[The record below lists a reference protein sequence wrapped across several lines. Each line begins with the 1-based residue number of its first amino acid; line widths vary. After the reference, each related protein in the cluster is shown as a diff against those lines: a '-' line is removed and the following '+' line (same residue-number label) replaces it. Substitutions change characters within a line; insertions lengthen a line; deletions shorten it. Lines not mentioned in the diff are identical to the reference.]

1 MRTYAETMSE
11 LAVESAPD
19 VAAAAHDAAR
29 GQVVYITECGNRVA
43 GIVPVELAAILDRL
57 TTDELDQ
64 LSAAAELAGL
74 ANAAGLIEDLAD
86 RAAVLESRAAPGVG
100 VPSEQLGVSYQVT
113 WSERASKHLR
123 QLDKPVRQRVVDT
136 VNDLASTPRPPGVK
150 PVIGLPGVLR
160 VREGHWRV
168 LYAVDDDRRAI
179 WIEDVRRRSR
189 VHGGH

>member
-1 MRTYAETMSE
+1 MSE

-29 GQVVYITECGNRVA
+29 GQLVYITERGNRVA

-57 TTDELDQ
+57 TTDELDE
-64 LSAAAELAGL
+64 LAAAAELAGL
-74 ANAAGLIEDLAD
+74 TNAAGLVEDLAD
-86 RAAVLESRAAPGVG
+86 RAAVLESRAAPGAG
-100 VPSEQLGVSYQVT
+100 VPGEQLGVSYRVT
-113 WSERASKHLR
+113 WSEKASKHLR
-123 QLDKPVRQRVVDT
+123 QLGKPVRERVAGT
-136 VNDLASTPRPPGVK
+136 VNDLANKPRPPGVK

-179 WIEDVRRRSR
+179 WIEDVRRRSK